1 MIMKPQKNILRSL
14 FQIPYFEKVAKE
26 ELEALAGIAKKRC
39 FKKGDFIFTAD
50 QKCRNLH
57 ILHSGKIKIF
67 MLSEMGKEQ
76 IIHFLKPMVFFG
88 EEILF
93 GENIYEANAQALCET
108 VLFDIS
114 KKDLENFILAH
125 PRVGIAMLANFGERV
140 KRLMKMIGDLAL
152 KDIQCRL
159 VCQLVRMA
167 YDEGVETNDGVVI
180 GGLTQEQLASHIG
193 AVREPVSRCLNRLQS
208 ANLIKLGRKKI
219 IVQDINSL
227 KNLSEN
233 TQSLVPVHCKA

>member
-1 MIMKPQKNILRSL
+1 
-14 FQIPYFEKVAKE
+14 
-26 ELEALAGIAKKRC
+26 
-39 FKKGDFIFTAD
+39 
-50 QKCRNLH
+50 
-57 ILHSGKIKIF
+57 

-125 PRVGIAMLANFGERV
+125 PLVGIAMLANFGERV

-233 TQSLVPVHCKA
+233 TQSLIPVHCKA

>member
-1 MIMKPQKNILRSL
+1 MNSQNKILRSL

-39 FKKGDFIFTAD
+39 FKKGDLVFAAD

-67 MLSEMGKEQ
+67 ILSEMGKEQ

-93 GENIYEANAQALCET
+93 GENTYEANAQALSDT
-108 VLFDIS
+108 VIFNIS
-114 KKDLENFILAH
+114 RKNLENFIITH
-125 PRVGIAMLANFGERV
+125 PQVGIAMLASLGG
-140 KRLMKMIGDLAL
+140 KIKKLMKMIGDLAL

-159 VCQLVRMA
+159 VCQLVQMA
-167 YDEGVETNDGVVI
+167 HEEGVETHDGVEI
-180 GGLTQEQLASHIG
+180 CGLTQEQLASHIG

-219 IVQDINSL
+219 IVHDVNSL

-233 TQSLVPVHCKA
+233 TQSLVPVHCKV